1 MIKAL
6 EIKKKYTCDVC
17 HLYVT
22 TTAEPKGWINIDGF
36 EPDDRRPS
44 PNIDLC
50 PSCAVRAVQQIYK
63 DDVLNQLV
71 ESMKDE
77 FLVYPDSV
85 EEHLKKLYPNE
96 EIVAYDS

>member
-1 MIKAL
+1 MVKTL
-6 EIKKKYTCDVC
+6 EIKKKYTCDVYHW
-17 HLYVT
+17 HLT
-22 TTAEPKGWINIDGF
+22 TTAEPKGWINIYSF

-63 DDVLNQLV
+63 DDVLNRLV

-77 FLVYPDSV
+77 ILIDSDTV
-85 EEHLKKLYPNE
+85 KEHLKKLYPNE
-96 EIVAYDS
+96 EITAYDY